1 MSLLVV
7 LLACAGT
14 EGDGEAVGES
24 ITEGE
29 ARVEALVLESMA
41 VVRANDREFDAES
54 LLPARDCGRD
64 GLVFSSITRG
74 WDDLALADAIAGLD
88 AVGEMWEQRGFEMD
102 YSRRDRPDG
111 QEIAAGTGD
120 GDGLIAIVS
129 SPDEEGIARFS
140 VQADTACL
148 EPVRE

>member
-1 MSLLVV
+1 MLVV
-7 LLACAGT
+7 LVVLVGCAGIG
-14 EGDGEAVGES
+14 EREAVRLS

-29 ARVEALVLESMA
+29 ARAEAQVLESMA
-41 VVRANDREFDAES
+41 VVRPYDRDFDAQS
-54 LLPARDCGRD
+54 LIGPSDCGRD

-74 WDDLALADAIAGLD
+74 WDDVALADALEGLD
-88 AVGEMWEQRGFEMD
+88 AVGRMWEQRGFEMD

-111 QEIAAGTGD
+111 QEILAGTAE

-129 SPDEEGIARFS
+129 APDEQGIARFS

-148 EPVRE
+148 EPAAE